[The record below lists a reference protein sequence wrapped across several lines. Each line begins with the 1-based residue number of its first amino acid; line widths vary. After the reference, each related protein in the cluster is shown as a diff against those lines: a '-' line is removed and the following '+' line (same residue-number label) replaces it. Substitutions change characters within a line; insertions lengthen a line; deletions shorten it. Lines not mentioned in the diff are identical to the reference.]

1 MMALLLPITS
11 LQSKKS
17 GVIKVKLETGEMV
30 DFISNDCG
38 AIYRGEITRV
48 NDDIYE
54 ICVRKSNGNE
64 NCFLTTEKFILQVVD
79 KRKTGLP
86 EEWCAEFRY
95 AGSPHEKH
103 MIDVFTNGLCY
114 VFAEWLQKHLYN
126 SRIVYLE
133 EEHHYV
139 VAFGGKIYD
148 ITGDVTEKY
157 KDCTRRK
164 AYFHG
169 DWVMNR

>member
-1 MMALLLPITS
+1 MKYI
-11 LQSKKS
+11 
-17 GVIKVKLETGEMV
+17 IGEMV
-30 DFISNDCG
+30 DFVNNFG
-38 AIYRGEITRV
+38 REGNYYRGEIV
-48 NDDIYE
+48 GFDSINDVEIYLVAVRDAFDSVKTLWLYEEDIVE
-54 ICVRKSNGNE
+54 VADQK
-64 NCFLTTEKFILQVVD
+64 
-79 KRKTGLP
+79 KTGLP

-95 AGSPHEKH
+95 SGSPHEKH
-103 MIDVFTNGLCY
+103 MIEVFTNGLCY

-126 SRIVYLE
+126 SKIVYLQ

-139 VAFGGKIYD
+139 VEFAGNIYD

-169 DWVMNR
+169 DWVMFR